1 LKNLFLFLIPTL
13 IWGSTWYAIKFQLGV
28 VDPVVS
34 VVYRF
39 FLAGMLLLGY
49 CKIRGVNLKFS
60 VKDHIRI
67 IVQGV
72 LLFGINYWLV
82 YYAETFVPSGLVAII
97 FSTIVFM
104 NSLNGYF
111 FLKSKINIRVLTGG
125 LLGIVGS
132 WLLFDKE
139 LSNFT
144 FANSSGVAIL
154 IAFVAAYFASLGNIT
169 SAYNQTKQIPV
180 MQSNGFAMLY
190 GAASMF
196 LVALFLGKEFTFHFN
211 FEYGISLFYLS
222 VFGSIIAFGAYL
234 TLIGNIGAD
243 RAAYVAVIAPVIA
256 LVISTVFE
264 NYQWSLIS
272 FAGALTVLVGNVI
285 ALTGKKHIKTK
296 QEVVCE

>member
-1 LKNLFLFLIPTL
+1 LKNIFLFLIPTL

-39 FLAGMLLLGY
+39 FLAGILLLLY
-49 CKIRGVNLKFS
+49 CKIKGVNLKFS
-60 VKDHIRI
+60 FKDHIRI
-67 IVQGV
+67 VIQGV

-82 YYAETFVPSGLVAII
+82 YYAETSVPSGLVAII

-111 FLKSKINIRVLTGG
+111 FLKSPINIRVLIGG
-125 LLGIVGS
+125 LLGILGS
-132 WLLFDKE
+132 WFLFYKE
-139 LSNFT
+139 LSGLT
-144 FANSSGVAIL
+144 LSNSSGVAIL

-190 GAASMF
+190 GAVSMF
-196 LVALFLGKEFTFHFN
+196 LVAIFLGKEFTFHFT
-211 FEYGISLFYLS
+211 FSYGASLLYLS

-256 LVISTVFE
+256 LIISTVFE
-264 NYQWSLIS
+264 NYKWNLTS
-272 FAGALTVLVGNVI
+272 FAGALTVLAGNVI
-285 ALTGKKHIKTK
+285 ALTGKKHIKSK